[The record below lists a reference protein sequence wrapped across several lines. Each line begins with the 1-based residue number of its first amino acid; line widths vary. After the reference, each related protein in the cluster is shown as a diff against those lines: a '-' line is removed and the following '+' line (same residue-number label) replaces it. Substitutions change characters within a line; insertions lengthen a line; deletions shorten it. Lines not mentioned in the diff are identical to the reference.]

1 MSSEC
6 ACTSP
11 CLPARLC
18 VRVCVRVCVC
28 VCARARAHAC
38 ACAGVFVSA
47 TAAAASGGSAS
58 SNIEP
63 EGRWLDA
70 TVADSKAA
78 RSVQARVTTRVR
90 PSSSI
95 AKLKPQRPNVQVEPL
110 LEKGARME
118 EATPISPTPTQE
130 AEARRVEP
138 TPGLT
143 LLTVLSLV
151 SILWVGL
158 LLTGVAWWFLRRLRR
173 RFGPLHF
180 LGAGVLWW
188 FGRCTP
194 PSTLAA
200 FLGVPL
206 FVRLGCLSR
215 ACAHCGTGYDAPT
228 GPGWWG
234 SGLYSHA
241 ASPALP
247 SPSPAAS
254 TSRPRTPTVRSRH
267 GFVCP
272 IARCPRAAAARVNET
287 A

>member
-1 MSSEC
+1 M
-6 ACTSP
+6 
-11 CLPARLC
+11 
-18 VRVCVRVCVC
+18 
-28 VCARARAHAC
+28 
-38 ACAGVFVSA
+38 
-47 TAAAASGGSAS
+47 
-58 SNIEP
+58 
-63 EGRWLDA
+63 
-70 TVADSKAA
+70 
-78 RSVQARVTTRVR
+78 TTRVR

-143 LLTVLSLV
+143 LLSVLALVSVLS
-151 SILWVGL
+151 VGL
-158 LLTGVAWWFLRRLRR
+158 VLTGVAWWFLRPLMRRL
-173 RFGPLHF
+173 GPLHL
-180 LGAGVLWW
+180 LGAGVLGW
-188 FGRCTP
+188 FGRYIP

-200 FLGVPL
+200 FFGVPL

-234 SGLYSHA
+234 SGLYSDA
-241 ASPALP
+241 ASPALS

>member
-1 MSSEC
+1 
-6 ACTSP
+6 
-11 CLPARLC
+11 
-18 VRVCVRVCVC
+18 
-28 VCARARAHAC
+28 
-38 ACAGVFVSA
+38 
-47 TAAAASGGSAS
+47 
-58 SNIEP
+58 
-63 EGRWLDA
+63 
-70 TVADSKAA
+70 
-78 RSVQARVTTRVR
+78 
-90 PSSSI
+90 
-95 AKLKPQRPNVQVEPL
+95 
-110 LEKGARME
+110 ME

-200 FLGVPL
+200 FFGVPL

-234 SGLYSHA
+234 SGLYSDA
-241 ASPALP
+241 ASPALS

-254 TSRPRTPTVRSRH
+254 TSRPRTPTVWSRH

-272 IARCPRAAAARVNET
+272 IARCPRAARFSSRDCLANNRRRHKQPQCTPIRSSHAQTQVLKGRGTRVDHPTQPNILIGEGT
-287 A
+287 RFVPPPCSQVRPPLSR